1 MGEHLGV
8 QRSTSIS
15 SLSIN
20 LGMDIQGSPLSILAI
35 TALVLML
42 AITGGVLYLTA
53 VEWRDR
59 RRQEREK
66 RGR

>member
-1 MGEHLGV
+1 MASIWHL
-8 QRSTSIS
+8 SDSPSLS
-15 SLSIN
+15 SLDVN
-20 LGMDIQGSPLSILAI
+20 LGMDVEVSPLSILAI

-42 AITGGVLYLTA
+42 SITGGVLYLTA